1 MEVAEAMRLKRNYVL
16 GASMVALALMATAC
30 GSTGGPSSS
39 ASPKGTITIASF
51 NFSESII
58 LAHIYGDALKNKGYT
73 INYKDKLGNRE
84 IVEPALESGQID
96 LYAGYAA
103 TDLTF
108 VEGKQGVTS
117 DAGTDGQANVQKL
130 NAHLNSKSIKALD
143 PSPAVDQNAFAVTKA
158 EADQNHLTKLSDV
171 SSVASTWTLGGP
183 PECPTRPFCAPG
195 LAQTYGLHFKAFKSL
210 DAGGPL
216 TYAAF
221 KSGAINIG
229 LVFSSDGGISANDLV
244 VLDDDKHLQQAD
256 NIVPLIRSNVANGEV
271 TSLLNSIDA
280 KLNTKDLTALNKSAD
295 VDKQDPTDLAATWV
309 KDHGF

>member
-1 MEVAEAMRLKRNYVL
+1 MFLKRIFVL
-16 GASMVALALMATAC
+16 GASMVALALVTTSC

-58 LAHIYGDALKNKGYT
+58 LAHIYGGALKDKGYT
-73 INYKDKLGNRE
+73 VKYRDKLGNRE
-84 IVEPALESGQID
+84 IVEPALENGQID

-108 VEGKQGVTS
+108 VEKKQNVAL
-117 DAGTDGQANVQKL
+117 DAGTDAQANVQKL
-130 NAHLNSKSIKALD
+130 NSLLTPKGIKALD

-158 EADQNHLTKLSDV
+158 EADANHLVKLSDV
-171 SSVASTWTLGGP
+171 SSVASGWTLGGP
-183 PECPTRPFCAPG
+183 PECPQRPFCQQG
-195 LAQTYGLHFKAFKSL
+195 LMSVYGLNFKAFKAL

-229 LVFSSDGGISANDLV
+229 LVFSSDGAIAANNLV
-244 VLDDDKHLQQAD
+244 VLQDDKHLQQAD
-256 NIVPLIRSNVANGEV
+256 NIVPLIRSTVANSEV
-271 TSLLNSIDA
+271 TALLNSVDA
-280 KLNTKDLTALNKSAD
+280 KLNTPDLTAMNKSAD
-295 VDKQDPTDLAATWV
+295 VDKQDPIDVANTWV
-309 KDHGF
+309 KNHGF

>member
-1 MEVAEAMRLKRNYVL
+1 
-16 GASMVALALMATAC
+16 MVALALITTAC
-30 GSTGGPSSS
+30 GSQGGTASSS
-39 ASPKGTITIASF
+39 SSPKGTITIASF
-51 NFSESII
+51 NFSESIT

-73 INYKDKLGNRE
+73 VNYRDKLGNRE

-108 VEGKQGVTS
+108 IEGKQSIPADAGS
-117 DAGTDGQANVQKL
+117 DAQANVDKL
-130 NAHLNSKSIKALD
+130 NQHLNSKGIKALN

-171 SSVASTWTLGGP
+171 SAVASQWILGGP
-183 PECPTRPFCAPG
+183 PECPQRPFCQPG
-195 LAQTYGLHFKAFKSL
+195 LAQTYGLHFKSFKSL
-210 DAGGPL
+210 DPGGPL

-229 LVFSSDGGISANDLV
+229 LVFSSDGAIAANNLV
-244 VLDDDKHLQQAD
+244 VLQDDKHLQQAD
-256 NIVPLIRSNVANGEV
+256 NIVPLIRSDKANSEV
-271 TSLLNSIDA
+271 TDLLNSIDA
-280 KLNTKDLTALNKSAD
+280 KLNTSDLTGMNKSAD
-295 VDKQDPTDLAATWV
+295 VDKNDPTDIAATWV

>member
-1 MEVAEAMRLKRNYVL
+1 MRLKRVFVL
-16 GASMVALALMATAC
+16 GASMVALALLTTSC

-73 INYKDKLGNRE
+73 IKYRDKLGNRE

-103 TDLTF
+103 TDLNF
-108 VEGKQGVTS
+108 VDKRQGV
-117 DAGTDGQANVQKL
+117 DLEAGTDAAANVQKL
-130 NAHLNSKSIKALD
+130 NARLSSKGIKALD
-143 PSPAVDQNAFAVTKA
+143 PSPAIDQNAFAVTKA
-158 EADQNHLTKLSDV
+158 EADRNHLTKLSDV
-171 SSVASTWTLGGP
+171 TAVASGWTLGGP
-183 PECPTRPFCAPG
+183 PECPQRPFCKPG
-195 LAQTYGLHFKAFKSL
+195 LEQTYGLHFKAFKAL

-244 VLDDDKHLQQAD
+244 VLEDDKHLQQAD
-256 NIVPLIRSNVANGEV
+256 NIVPLIRNAVNNSEV

-280 KLNTKDLTALNKSAD
+280 KLNTPDLTALNKSAD
-295 VDKQDPTDLAATWV
+295 VDKQDPADLAATWV

>member
-1 MEVAEAMRLKRNYVL
+1 MRLKRIYVL
-16 GASMVALALMATAC
+16 GASMVALALITTAC
-30 GSTGGPSSS
+30 GSTGGP
-39 ASPKGTITIASF
+39 ASTKATITIASF

-73 INYKDKLGNRE
+73 VNYRDKLGNRE

-108 VEGKQGVTS
+108 VEGKQNVPA
-117 DAGTDGQANVQKL
+117 DAGTDAQANVNRL
-130 NAHLNSKSIKALD
+130 NAVLNAKGIKALN

-158 EADQNHLTKLSDV
+158 EADSNHLTKLSDV
-171 SSVASTWTLGGP
+171 SSVASNWTLGGP
-183 PECPTRPFCAPG
+183 PECPTRPFCQPG

-229 LVFSSDGGISANDLV
+229 LVFSSDGGISANNLV
-244 VLDDDKHLQQAD
+244 VLQDDKHLQQAD
-256 NIVPLIRSNVANGEV
+256 NIVPLIRSAVDNSEV
-271 TSLLNSIDA
+271 SSVLNSVDA
-280 KLNTKDLTALNKSAD
+280 KLNTIDLTNMNKSAD
-295 VDKQDPTDLAATWV
+295 VDKNDPTDIANTWV
-309 KDHGF
+309 TSHGF